1 MVASNKL
8 YFILALTVI
17 PFALAG
23 LWEPIKYL
31 GFLIDVIVLLAV
43 IVDFRK
49 TPGTSYLEAERHVQ
63 ERLSIGRENE
73 VVIKITN
80 SGPGNLQVRL
90 TDDTPAEMIRTAEKF
105 EFNLPQNSVSTL
117 SYELTPYKRG
127 AYTFG
132 NITIRYLSSF
142 GLFWRQKVIPTT
154 EKIKVFS
161 DLKKLHELSIKLAHS
176 TELGELHQ
184 RKRGQGTDFASL
196 REYTVGDD
204 TKAIDWKATARR
216 DRPVVRTYE
225 VEQEQR
231 LLILLDAGRMM
242 CSDLEGLKR
251 FDHALNAAL
260 CLALTG
266 LTHNDQVGL
275 GIFADKP
282 LLYLPPKRGK
292 SYMKKILESTFDVE
306 PKMVEPDYV
315 GMLSYFAS
323 AQKGRA
329 LIVVLTDLTDPIGS
343 HYLLSGLAS
352 LRGKHLPFC
361 VTLKDRQITQVA
373 NTTLK
378 NPEEEAHKDKVLT
391 SLYQRAIATD
401 LLSQRELALSVL
413 QRRGCLILDCP
424 PQELSDRLVDSY
436 LDVKT
441 RGRL

>member
-1 MVASNKL
+1 MIASNRL
-8 YFILALTVI
+8 YLILVLALI
-17 PFALAG
+17 PYALSG
-23 LWEPIKYL
+23 LWQPLEYIGTGMNL
-31 GFLIDVIVLLAV
+31 LLLIALVI
-43 IVDFRK
+43 DYRK
-49 TPGTSYLEAERHVQ
+49 TPSSKFLEAERHVQ
-63 ERLSIGRENE
+63 DRLSIGRENE

-80 SGPGNLQVRL
+80 TGSVALKVRL
-90 TDDTPAEMIRTAEKF
+90 VDDSPEGMNRSADKF
-105 EFNLPQNSVSTL
+105 EFELPGNSVSTL

-127 AYTFG
+127 LYDFG
-132 NITIRYLSSF
+132 NITVRFLSKS
-142 GLFWRQKVIPTT
+142 GLFWRQRVIKCP

-196 REYTVGDD
+196 REYTIGDD

-225 VEQEQR
+225 IEQEQR

-251 FDHALNAAL
+251 FDHALNSAL

-292 SYMKKILESTFDVE
+292 SYMKKLLESTFDVE
-306 PKMVEPDYV
+306 PRMVEPDYV
-315 GMLSYFAS
+315 GMLSYFAA

-352 LRGKHLPFC
+352 LSGKHLPFC

-373 NTTLK
+373 NLRHG
-378 NPEEEAHKDKVLT
+378 EEAKKEEIVN
-391 SLYQRAIATD
+391 SIYRRAVATD

-413 QRRGCLILDCP
+413 QRRGCLILDAP
-424 PQELSDRLVDSY
+424 PQELSDKLVDAY

>member
-1 MVASNKL
+1 MIASSKL
-8 YFILALTVI
+8 YLILALAII

-23 LWEPIKYL
+23 YFPALYYVGCAIDIAL
-31 GFLIDVIVLLAV
+31 LFLLT
-43 IVDFRK
+43 VDYRLTQKASFI
-49 TPGTSYLEAERHVQ
+49 EAERHVQ
-63 ERLSIGRENE
+63 DRLSIGRENE
-73 VVIKITN
+73 VVIKVTN
-80 SGPGNLQVRL
+80 SGGTELNIRL
-90 TDDTPAEMIRTAEKF
+90 VDDSPPELASSTNQF
-105 EFNLPQNSVSTL
+105 EFLLPKNSASTL
-117 SYELTPYKRG
+117 AYELTPNKRG
-127 AYTFG
+127 LYKFG
-132 NITIRYLSSF
+132 NITIRFMSKF
-142 GLFWRQKVIPTT
+142 GLFWRQKVVKTD
-154 EKIKVFS
+154 ENVKVFS
-161 DLKKLHELSIKLAHS
+161 DLKKLHDLSIKLAHS

-242 CSDLEGLKR
+242 SSDLEGLKR

-266 LTHNDQVGL
+266 LTHNDQVGI

-292 SYMKKILESTFDVE
+292 NYMKKILESTFDVE
-306 PKMVEPDYV
+306 PKLVEPDYV

-329 LIVVLTDLTDPIGS
+329 LIVVLTDLTDPVGS

-352 LRGKHLPFC
+352 LSGKHLPFC
-361 VTLKDRQITQVA
+361 VTLKDRQINYVA
-373 NTTLK
+373 SKKTFESQ
-378 NPEEEAHKDKVLT
+378 PKDQAIDLI
-391 SLYQRAIATD
+391 YQRAVATD
-401 LLSQRELALSVL
+401 LLAQRELALSVL

-424 PQELSDRLVDSY
+424 PQEISDKLVDSY
-436 LDVKT
+436 LEVKT

>member
-1 MVASNKL
+1 MIASNRL
-8 YFILALTVI
+8 YLILALALI
-17 PFALAG
+17 PFALSG
-23 LWEPIKYL
+23 ILPVLKYV
-31 GFLIDVIVLLAV
+31 GFAVDAILLLAV
-43 IVDFRK
+43 IYDFSQTQK
-49 TPGTSYLEAERHVQ
+49 IKLLDIERHVQ
-63 ERLSIGRENE
+63 DRLSIGRQNE
-73 VVIKITN
+73 VVIKVTN
-80 SGPGNLQVRL
+80 SGTNPLIIRL
-90 TDDTPAEMIRTAEKF
+90 IDDAPQEMGKTADRF
-105 EFNLPQNSVSTL
+105 EFELPANSASTL
-117 SYELTPYKRG
+117 TYELTPYKRG
-127 AYTFG
+127 LYSFG
-132 NITIRYLSSF
+132 NLTVRYQSAL
-142 GLFWRQKVIPTT
+142 GLFWRQKVVKAK
-154 EKIKVFS
+154 EEVKVFS

-204 TKAIDWKATARR
+204 TKSIDWKATARR

-225 VEQEQR
+225 IEQEQR

-242 CSDLEGLKR
+242 SSDLEGLKR

-260 CLALTG
+260 CLSLTG

-292 SYMKKILESTFDVE
+292 SYMKKILESTFDIE
-306 PKMVEPDYV
+306 PRMVEPDYV

-361 VTLKDRQITQVA
+361 VTLKDRQINQVA
-373 NTTLK
+373 IQRP
-378 NPEEEAHKDKVLT
+378 PENGHKEQLLT
-391 SLYQRAIATD
+391 SVYQRAIAVD